1 MLHSNSPK
9 PLLQVY
15 PLDRAALALMA
26 VLTGFTVL
34 LLLTGDIT
42 TPKVRDFSWQ
52 NRQVGATDTAFL
64 LTFNRPMDHSSV
76 EKNLQIDPP
85 LPGRMSW
92 SGRRMAYTLN
102 HPAPYGINYT
112 VQLRGAYDRFL
123 TGQQSQSQPFTG
135 TFQSRDRAFVYQGVE
150 NNEKGRLVL
159 YNLTRQQKTILTPA
173 NLTVMDFK
181 LYPKGDRILFSAVD
195 SLNPQPGL
203 INQKLYTITTGIN
216 PFSPDD
222 SSAGG
227 ATAGQLTLI
236 LDANDYQNLKF
247 DLSSDG
253 STIVIKRISRKNPGS
268 DGGIWVIRSGE
279 SPQEIS
285 TQASGDFLITPD
297 GSSLAIAQG
306 QGLALLPLCQ
316 QTSCTS
322 TDSLEFLPK
331 FGMVLNFSATGQA
344 AAMVKFNT
352 DYTRSIFWVNSQGQ
366 ERELIRFQGTILKAQ
381 FDPTNKWLYCLLTQL
396 VPGTVYQEQP
406 QLVVINLSTGKAT
419 ILNSTPLELQ
429 QDTQSDLA
437 PDGLAIL
444 YDQAVTQTVNGK
456 ASPVNKLTS
465 KIFLLPVTP
474 STDAQINPQPEMAIE
489 LPFRGFHPAWL
500 P

>member
-1 MLHSNSPK
+1 P
-9 PLLQVY
+9 
-15 PLDRAALALMA
+15 
-26 VLTGFTVL
+26 
-34 LLLTGDIT
+34 
-42 TPKVRDFSWQ
+42 
-52 NRQVGATDTAFL
+52 
-64 LTFNRPMDHSSV
+64 
-76 EKNLQIDPP
+76 
-85 LPGRMSW
+85 
-92 SGRRMAYTLN
+92 
-102 HPAPYGINYT
+102 
-112 VQLRGAYDRFL
+112 
-123 TGQQSQSQPFTG
+123 
-135 TFQSRDRAFVYQGVE
+135 
-150 NNEKGRLVL
+150 
-159 YNLTRQQKTILTPA
+159 
-173 NLTVMDFK
+173 
-181 LYPKGDRILFSAVD
+181 
-195 SLNPQPGL
+195 
-203 INQKLYTITTGIN
+203 
-216 PFSPDD
+216 
-222 SSAGG
+222 
-227 ATAGQLTLI
+227 
-236 LDANDYQNLKF
+236 
-247 DLSSDG
+247 
-253 STIVIKRISRKNPGS
+253 
-268 DGGIWVIRSGE
+268 
-279 SPQEIS
+279 
-285 TQASGDFLITPD
+285 TQARGDFLITPD

-306 QGLALLPLCQ
+306 QGLTLLPLCQ
-316 QTSCTS
+316 PTSCTS

-406 QLVVINLSTGKAT
+406 KLVVINLSTGKAT
-419 ILNSTPLELQ
+419 ILNSTPLQLQ

-444 YDQAVTQTVNGK
+444 YDQTVTQTVNGK